1 MKSVV
6 KNKKANFDYHILKT
20 YESGIALKG
29 GEVKSIREGKVSIKN
44 SYGRIVNGEIYI
56 YDMHISPYN
65 KSSDKI
71 SPKRA
76 RKLLLH
82 KGQIKRIENNLQK
95 KGITLIPLEIYLDR
109 GFVKVKIALAMGKK
123 NFEKRDK
130 IIEKE
135 QKREIRKNL

>member
-29 GEVKSIREGKVSIKN
+29 SEVKSVREGKVSIKN
-44 SYGRIVNGEIYI
+44 SYGRVANGEIYL
-56 YDMHISPYN
+56 YDMHISPYD
-65 KSSDKI
+65 KSSNKI
-71 SPKRA
+71 SPKRV

-82 KGQIKRIENNLQK
+82 KREIKRIESNLQK

-135 QKREIRKNL
+135 QIREIRKNL

>member
-29 GEVKSIREGKVSIKN
+29 SEVKSVREGKVSIKN
-44 SYGRIVNGEIYI
+44 SYGRVEDGEIYL
-56 YDMHISPYN
+56 YDMHISTYD
-65 KSSDKI
+65 KSSNKI
-71 SPKRA
+71 SPKRV

-82 KGQIKRIENNLQK
+82 KREIKRIESNLQK

-135 QKREIRKNL
+135 QLREIRKNL